1 MKNIN
6 DYILE
11 LEYKKIDEEWEKYFD
26 IDDSDYVIVESK
38 YKFGDN
44 SIHSSSKGFF
54 GWLKRLGKKFW
65 NWLIGKDF
73 TDDDTDWGIK
83 RGIRWID
90 ASSDNMANIV
100 KKKGFKENFPETK
113 KFKDH
118 YPDAVAMLGQNR
130 NKVPAIITSLIIDKE
145 QINEILKN
153 NYRREYSSHKD
164 TIDKMD
170 SICMILSI
178 EVSNNND
185 DDIYFIFDNC
195 ITSLFDDNICKKFDM
210 IFFHPLFIK
219 TKMFKELNNGFET
232 PVNLKFPVILTKDVG
247 FTQTQTSNKKKKNKK
262 KEKQDNNVP
271 DGNNEK
277 KTTKDTTNNVD
288 IDIKKKDPKPTE
300 NDVPENKIVF
310 TNSETDQIIA
320 TADYTNDVKTI
331 EEIIQINI
339 NDKDYYNF
347 LITSLDIDSKY
358 SPDDYEHV
366 ISDFIMPSIF
376 NKLADAAKI
385 KDGKD
390 IKVYIKLDGEKFNE
404 HIKKLRK
411 LSLAKSVRIK
421 ESINNMFIII
431 GKKTDDLEEKDD
443 ELKNRSIKESLDID
457 NLFWMLDV
465 WFANNEQER
474 STFMSLIDNCVI
486 KKTYNKSEIAK
497 LCDNINF
504 DIRPF
509 INFMSKDAV
518 VTDND
523 QEDFNIDYYY
533 ELKKIIDALIS
544 NKATNNK
551 YVRFS

>member
-44 SIHSSSKGFF
+44 SINSSSKGFF

-73 TDDDTDWGIK
+73 TDDDTDWGTK

-90 ASSDNMANIV
+90 ASSENMANIV

-153 NYRREYSSHKD
+153 NYRREYSSRKD

-247 FTQTQTSNKKKKNKK
+247 FTQTKTNNKKKKNKK
-262 KEKQDNNVP
+262 KETQDNNAP

-300 NDVPENKIVF
+300 SDVAENKIVF
-310 TNSETDQIIA
+310 TNSETGQTIA

-331 EEIIQINI
+331 EEITQINI
-339 NDKDYYNF
+339 NKNDYYNF
-347 LITSLDIDSKY
+347 LITSLNIDSKY

-376 NKLADAAKI
+376 NKLSVAAKI
-385 KDGKD
+385 NDGKD

-411 LSLAKSVRIK
+411 LSLAKTVRIK

-431 GKKTDDLEEKDD
+431 GKKTDDLEEKEK
-443 ELKNRSIKESLDID
+443 ELENKHIKESLDID

-486 KKTYNKSEIAK
+486 KKTYNKNEIAK

-518 VTDND
+518 VTDNN